1 MFTRKQTILLGNVNK
16 RLMCDIQNMK
26 SITQYSVFVDNR
38 STSILELSLLKQ
50 KRELLNDC

>member
-50 KRELLNDC
+50 KREILNDC